1 MNWKNYVEKQNA
13 KTFVLPQG
21 WDTKETIAEQLDC
34 SVEKVDDHLRPALKS
49 GAVIK
54 QQFKVWDGVLG
65 RNVMVWAYQ
74 EAAKA
79 EVATTP
85 KQPLSI
91 KDIKSMKALGK
102 TWQEMGAVLGRSSES
117 VRAFYRVNK

>member
-13 KTFVLPQG
+13 KTFVLPSG
-21 WDTKETIAEQLDC
+21 WDTKEQIAEQLDC

-54 QQFKVWDGVLG
+54 QQFKVWDGALG

-74 EAAKA
+74 EAKTEAA
-79 EVATTP
+79 AAASGEAI
-85 KQPLSI
+85 SI
-91 KDIKSMKALGK
+91 DAIKKMKAAGK
-102 TWQEMGAVLGRSSES
+102 TWNEIGAVFGRDGES
-117 VRAFYRVNK
+117 VRGYYKYRT